1 MDEVSN
7 ALRTLYDKRLAE
19 WSARIERL
27 LDRPRNAL
35 LDPLLAS
42 DPESGQLLPDAVS
55 RLALSMRRH
64 LDLCIDL
71 PFRPAWDSSD
81 LGPGLDRVDL
91 RTVLEDINLLR
102 QAL

>member
-1 MDEVSN
+1 MDQVSK
-7 ALRTLYDKRLAE
+7 ALRAHYDQRLAE

-27 LDRPRNAL
+27 LDRPPHVL

-64 LDLCIDL
+64 LDLCVDL
-71 PFRPAWDSSD
+71 PCRPAWDSSD

-91 RTVLEDINLLR
+91 RTLLEDINLLR